1 MDEENRK
8 IIKEKIDQAIK
19 KIEEYGDQA
28 EQFSLANEKF
38 NNLLEHQKSLI
49 NNVKDLI
56 NNCNIFCDE
65 TYQKFENEIILTNK
79 KITLEISEILDEAKK
94 SEEGLIKKLDFYIS
108 SIDVKI
114 SEIEKINSSI
124 ELIIQL
130 LEKQLIKNDENFKLI
145 LDNILNNN
153 SELDK
158 FTNEFNEKCQLV
170 DEKQKLILSELER
183 LTFQSKKQNDII
195 FKLILFGFL
204 GIIILILALFI
215 YVII

>member
-1 MDEENRK
+1 M
-8 IIKEKIDQAIK
+8 
-19 KIEEYGDQA
+19 
-28 EQFSLANEKF
+28 
-38 NNLLEHQKSLI
+38 
-49 NNVKDLI
+49 
-56 NNCNIFCDE
+56 
-65 TYQKFENEIILTNK
+65 
-79 KITLEISEILDEAKK
+79 DEAKK